1 MNLRTPLLSID
12 PGVTGLGWAFWAEPE
27 QPLKAGALTPRGPK
41 IRRASWD
48 RRARSLVDQLSHQ
61 VGGVT
66 ARGGPG
72 QRNLPIWSECHLAIE
87 VPEFFRDH
95 AVGAAAAARGDVV
108 KVALVVGMLLDR
120 FRAFK
125 RTELVAPREWK
136 GQLSKPVATRRL
148 ERRLGADQVR
158 RLNLAE
164 AKDHT
169 WDAIGVGY
177 HALGEGLTR

>member
-61 VGGVT
+61 VKGVT

-72 QRNLPIWSECHLAIE
+72 QRNLLIWSECHLAIE

-95 AVGAAAAARGDVV
+95 AVGAAAAARGDIV
-108 KVALVVGMLLDR
+108 KVALIVGMLLDR
-120 FRAFK
+120 FRAF
-125 RTELVAPREWK
+125 RRVELYAPREWK
-136 GQLSKPVATRRL
+136 GQLPKPLAIERL
-148 ERRLGADQVR
+148 RKILGRDHVNRLA
-158 RLNLAE
+158 LAN
-164 AKDHT
+164 AKDHA